1 MTAFSVPSMLTQE
14 QAVEIRV
21 MARRGEAV
29 RSIARQLDCSRNT
42 VRRYLRDEAACRYGP
57 RQPRACK
64 LDDYRSYLHERIE
77 QARPR
82 WIPATVLL
90 REIGER
96 GYDGGIS
103 QLKAWL
109 APLKKIEPEP
119 VVRFE
124 TPPGQQMQADF
135 THVRRGRDPLIA
147 LVATMGYSRA
157 TFVKFTAGEDAA
169 TLCAGLCEAFDYF
182 GGVPEHV
189 LFDNTKAV
197 VIERDAYGPGLHRW
211 NDEMKALAEVRGFT
225 PRLCRPYR
233 AKTKVWTSYCTLCGR
248 LCGDEPGGLAAVAA
262 ADAAQQL
269 TTIGR
274 LVQAA
279 VVVAIE
285 VTRQHTSATEVV
297 DGCRAYTES
306 FGHLFASEHAAL
318 SQPFEAAAQL
328 ICAANDDDLLQRER
342 LTAPIAVPEFVEPL
356 GDLLVA

>member
-29 RSIARQLDCSRNT
+29 RAIARQLDCSRNT

-77 QARPR
+77 QAHPR

-124 TPPGQQMQADF
+124 TPPGQQMQTDF

-157 TFVKFTAGEDAA
+157 AFVKFTTGEDAV
-169 TLCAGLCEAFDYF
+169 TLCRGLCEAFDYF

-211 NDEMKALAEVRGFT
+211 NDEMRELAQACGFT

-233 AKTKVWTSYCTLCGR
+233 AKTKGKVERFNSYLKGSFVV
-248 LCGDEPGGLAAVAA
+248 PLAATLRQSELKLDV
-262 ADAAQQL
+262 DAANAH
-269 TTIGR
+269 IGR
-274 LVQAA
+274 WINEVANCRLHATTRERPDRRLAIERAVMLPAPALKAPAA
-279 VVVAIE
+279 V
-285 VTRQHTSATEVV
+285 
-297 DGCRAYTES
+297 
-306 FGHLFASEHAAL
+306 
-318 SQPFEAAAQL
+318 P
-328 ICAANDDDLLQRER
+328 
-342 LTAPIAVPEFVEPL
+342 
-356 GDLLVA
+356 

>member
-1 MTAFSVPSMLTQE
+1 
-14 QAVEIRV
+14 
-21 MARRGEAV
+21 MARRGESV
-29 RSIARQLDCSRNT
+29 RAIARQLECSRNT
-42 VRRYLRDEAACRYGP
+42 VRRYLRDEAASRYGP

-64 LDDYRSYLHERIE
+64 LDDYTSYLHERIE
-77 QARPR
+77 QAHPR

-96 GYDGGIS
+96 GYEGGIS

-109 APLKKIEPEP
+109 APRKKIEPEP

-157 TFVKFTAGEDAA
+157 SFVKFTAGEDTA

-211 NDEMKALAEVRGFT
+211 NDEMRELAEACGFK

-233 AKTKVWTSYCTLCGR
+233 ARTKGKVERFNAYLKGSFVVPLAATL
-248 LCGDEPGGLAAVAA
+248 DAGGLRLSVELANAHVRRWLDEIANRRVHGTTKAVPAVRLAQERAVMLPAPALKAA
-262 ADAAQQL
+262 AAMPQRVAMPLESLQHPLAVYDAL
-269 TTIGR
+269 LGPE
-274 LVQAA
+274 LL
-279 VVVAIE
+279 E
-285 VTRQHTSATEVV
+285 V
-297 DGCRAYTES
+297 
-306 FGHLFASEHAAL
+306 FA
-318 SQPFEAAAQL
+318 
-328 ICAANDDDLLQRER
+328 
-342 LTAPIAVPEFVEPL
+342 
-356 GDLLVA
+356 